1 MKEVR
6 SLKLVC
12 KSNSDFNCVI
22 NRDDIMAEMN
32 AMGMGAMITSEA
44 DWIQY
49 AIEHVI
55 YDNDLADSDMDFIC
69 SDKCLSVDIFNKP
82 TGDNISITKLF

>member
-6 SLKLVC
+6 SLKFIC
-12 KSNSDFNCVI
+12 KSNADFNCI
-22 NRDDIMAEMN
+22 IDRDDIMAEMVE
-32 AMGMGAMITSEA
+32 MGMGTSITCEG
-44 DWIQY
+44 DWIEY

-55 YDNDLADSDMDFIC
+55 YDNDLTDSDYAFIG